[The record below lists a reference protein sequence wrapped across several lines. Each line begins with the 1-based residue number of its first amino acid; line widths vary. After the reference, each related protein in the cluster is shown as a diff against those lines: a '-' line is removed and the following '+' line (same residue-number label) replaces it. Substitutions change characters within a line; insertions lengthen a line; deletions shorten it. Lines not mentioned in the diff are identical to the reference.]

1 MGRRS
6 DKDGWNADENNIIIN
21 TDQIRMVFE
30 GVIDL
35 VPVQGEEGSSLSIA
49 TKLTSDAILD
59 LIEAA
64 RVGVAR

>member
-1 MGRRS
+1 LGRRS